1 MSTDAPTIEERY
13 ARAMRSSHLEVT
25 EHPGDVDKIIAAG
38 WIRDGLATTLYRLRM
53 EFDGA
58 KAAQAQADANMRRRY
73 DQAAAAPKELPPKT
87 ELKRGA
93 KETLDAFRERQ
104 RAYREARTGMTRKEV
119 LEDATR
125 EALTSR
131 LMILMSLKSLHRA
144 KHELADYAQQRANKG
159 RHMLDNRTVDT
170 VAGRV
175 LDAWMDP
182 LCHHCQGRGFNGA
195 SHRGEMQTICR
206 PCRGT
211 TKRLGWIGRTA
222 AEQAFSD
229 HLLSEIERMLGAV
242 SGQMRRGVEIAI
254 DAKAWISEQAKGGQ

>member
-1 MSTDAPTIEERY
+1 VTDAPTIEERY

-73 DQAAAAPKELPPKT
+73 DEAATAPKERPPKM
-87 ELKRGA
+87 ELKRGD

-104 RAYREARTGMTRKEV
+104 RSYREARGGMTRKEV
-119 LEDATR
+119 MTDATR
-125 EALTSR
+125 EALTAR
-131 LMILMSLKSLHRA
+131 LLILMSLKSLNRA
-144 KHELADYAQQRANKG
+144 RNELADYAQQRATKG
-159 RHMLDNRTVDT
+159 RHMLDDKTVGI

-222 AEQAFSD
+222 AEQAFAD
-229 HLLSEIERMLGAV
+229 HLLTEMERMLGV
-242 SGQMRRGVEIAI
+242 VGGQMRRGVELAI
-254 DAKAWISEQAKGGQ
+254 DAKAWIAEQAKGGT